1 MSSEIAGLDV
11 SIHSPA
17 RAEAVLHEKN
27 YSNRFPCALCRALLI
42 LLITAG
48 AGSSLASTVAS
59 AASGE
64 AGGFAHPEA
73 ASVILNFQLF
83 ATYVGMFALFL
94 LPFLGWRVFQLWSWK
109 RQRLRLMSVPLG
121 HASAFASVR
130 EEERKQLSRE
140 LHDSVGQVLTA
151 VGLQLR
157 AMRSKSLSVE
167 QLHSRLD
174 EACRLNGEAL
184 RLVRDLAMGL
194 RSGLPDHI
202 GLAAALE
209 LRARQLFDEAEIR
222 TSVQVSQDVDELPE
236 DQRICIYHCVLEAL
250 TNCAKHAN
258 PSSIRI
264 LVRSDGNSVNVMVED
279 DGVGFDHQT
288 SGSGLGLVGMR
299 ERIARVN
306 GRMSIVARQ
315 QGGTALCLK
324 IPVARGE
331 TV

>member
-1 MSSEIAGLDV
+1 MSSEITGLDV

-17 RAEAVLHEKN
+17 RALAVLHKKN
-27 YSNRFPCALCRALLI
+27 YSNRFPCALGALLI
-42 LLITAG
+42 LLLT
-48 AGSSLASTVAS
+48 ASTGAS
-59 AASGE
+59 AASGVR
-64 AGGFAHPEA
+64 GVLAHSEA
-73 ASVILNFQLF
+73 AFVILNFQLF
-83 ATYVGMFALFL
+83 AAYVGMFALFL
-94 LPFLGWRVFQLWSWK
+94 LPLVGWRVFQLWNWK
-109 RQRLRLMSVPLG
+109 RQRLRLLSVPL
-121 HASAFASVR
+121 ARANAFTSAR
-130 EEERKQLSRE
+130 EEERKRLSRE

-184 RLVRDLAMGL
+184 RLVKDLAMGL
-194 RSGLPDHI
+194 RTGLPDHI

-209 LRARQLFDEAEIR
+209 LRTRQLFDESEVR
-222 TSVQVSQDVDELPE
+222 TSLQVSQEVDELPE
-236 DQRICIYHCVLEAL
+236 DHRICIYHCVLEAL

-258 PSSIRI
+258 ASSIRI
-264 LVRSDGNSVNVMVED
+264 RVGSDGNSVNVMVED

-288 SGSGLGLVGMR
+288 LGSGLGLLGMH

-315 QGGTALCLK
+315 HGGTALCLK

-331 TV
+331 TE